1 MEKRKTF
8 HGRQVGKKRLLPIVF
23 PLFLFLLIPLNGYG
37 DDTPMPEVVQQNSTR
52 ITGVVKDAYGEPV
65 IGANVKVVGTTQ
77 GTITDFEGKF
87 SINVSGASA
96 KIKISFIG
104 YKDKEVTA
112 KKGVSLNIVLEEDA
126 QTLGE
131 VQVVAYGVQKKVSIT
146 GAISSMKGDDL
157 LKTPAGSLSNVL
169 SGQITGIS
177 KDFSYEGQLDL
188 NLLNLTQAREVW
200 DGAECNVTTDLR
212 QSEDETPVKNFTYKL
227 SLSLYQGRTAGQEA
241 KVSLVVNKDTLNK
254 VLAKVAEGGIYAKY
268 DGAELLPE
276 SYYHLSSQTLTLQA
290 GETKSDAVSV
300 TVYSSELVAA
310 CQEAERNLLYV
321 LPLAIE
327 GSSSYGI
334 NSKTNTLMLL
344 FNVTYV
350 ESAEDEK
357 GPEYVPDPND
367 APETTEEGLVLKFHD
382 EFNGTGEPDW
392 NVWRWEEGFQ
402 RNQELQWYQKENAI
416 CKDGALIITGK
427 EERVKNTNYEAG
439 SSDWKKNREYAEY
452 TSSCLITKDYR
463 FRKGRML
470 VRAKIPTAMGAW
482 PAIWT
487 TGGSTDSWCWEW
499 PLGGEIDLLEYY
511 LVNGKPS
518 VHANVCW
525 GSDTRWN
532 GKWQSYNRPVAE
544 FIAKDKDWGK
554 KYHIWR
560 MDWCLDEDENT
571 LRLYLDDELMNEI
584 KDLKATTGNGSGGLD
599 DWWRGS
605 YRNPYLDE
613 GNNAGKENDEGFGQ
627 CIWLNLALG
636 SNGGEPDLSKF
647 PLEYHVDYVRV
658 YQFE

>member
-1 MEKRKTF
+1 MKMNKIWMVACMAAT
-8 HGRQVGKKRLLPIVF
+8 
-23 PLFLFLLIPLNGYG
+23 LIGGVYG
-37 DDTPMPEVVQQNSTR
+37 CDD
-52 ITGVVKDAYGEPV
+52 D
-65 IGANVKVVGTTQ
+65 
-77 GTITDFEGKF
+77 
-87 SINVSGASA
+87 
-96 KIKISFIG
+96 
-104 YKDKEVTA
+104 
-112 KKGVSLNIVLEEDA
+112 
-126 QTLGE
+126 
-131 VQVVAYGVQKKVSIT
+131 
-146 GAISSMKGDDL
+146 
-157 LKTPAGSLSNVL
+157 
-169 SGQITGIS
+169 

-416 CKDGALIITGK
+416 CK
-427 EERVKNTNYEAG
+427 ERGIDNY
-439 SSDWKKNREYAEY
+439 
-452 TSSCLITKDYR
+452 
-463 FRKGRML
+463 RKRG
-470 VRAKIPTAMGAW
+470 T
-482 PAIWT
+482 
-487 TGGSTDSWCWEW
+487 
-499 PLGGEIDLLEYY
+499 
-511 LVNGKPS
+511 
-518 VHANVCW
+518 
-525 GSDTRWN
+525 
-532 GKWQSYNRPVAE
+532 
-544 FIAKDKDWGK
+544 GK
-554 KYHIWR
+554 KY
-560 MDWCLDEDENT
+560 
-571 LRLYLDDELMNEI
+571 EL
-584 KDLKATTGNGSGGLD
+584 
-599 DWWRGS
+599 
-605 YRNPYLDE
+605 
-613 GNNAGKENDEGFGQ
+613 
-627 CIWLNLALG
+627 
-636 SNGGEPDLSKF
+636 
-647 PLEYHVDYVRV
+647 
-658 YQFE
+658 